1 MQVGTDR
8 SGDDLLD
15 RGARNLLLQCAG
27 LEPGDSLVIFHEDP
41 ELGWY
46 DRAAPRAIAAA
57 ARAIGAS
64 VTLMQVDA
72 PGRNESRAEAIETAM
87 AEHDQTLYMARL
99 GDQDR
104 FAPSRTARPAVMC
117 YATDAAALASPFGTF
132 DHRAFIALND
142 AVNAVLARART
153 IRVTCPAGTDLIGSI
168 VPSPTDGPAEVT
180 VKRFPLCIYKPVP
193 MRGFTGQVA
202 LTHFLVPTGSRPYE
216 PAFLPIPET
225 VRAAVH
231 EGTITGFSGDPET
244 VAAIQAHYAHVSGL
258 FGIEPM
264 VTHSWHSGLHPG
276 CSVHQPA
283 DADPDKWGNTIFGNP
298 RILHCHTCGAYPPGE
313 ICWMVIDHTISVDD
327 SVLWQNGRLNV
338 SDFDDLARVAD
349 AWPGLRDLLAAPSPD
364 IGLS

>member
-1 MQVGTDR
+1 MHNGTGL
-8 SGDDLLD
+8 SEDDLLAQ
-15 RGARNLLLQCAG
+15 GARNLLRQCAG
-27 LEPGDSLVIFHEDP
+27 LAPGDSLVIFHEDP

-46 DRAAPRAIAAA
+46 DRAAPEAIAAA

-64 VTLMQVDA
+64 VTLIEVDA
-72 PGRNESRAEAIETAM
+72 PGRNESRAEAIEAAM

-132 DHRAFIALND
+132 DHRAFVALND
-142 AVNAVLARART
+142 AVNAVLAKAGS
-153 IRVTCPAGTDLIGSI
+153 IRVTCPAGTDLIGSV
-168 VPSPTDGPAEVT
+168 VPGPDEGPEEVT
-180 VKRFPLCIYKPVP
+180 VRRFPMCVYKPVP
-193 MRGFTGQVA
+193 MRGFTGHVA

-216 PAFLPIPET
+216 PPFVPIPDT

-231 EGTITGFSGDPET
+231 EGTITGFSGKPDT
-244 VAAIQAHYAHVSGL
+244 IAAIEAHYAHVSGL

-276 CSVHQPA
+276 CSVRQPA
-283 DADPDKWGNTIFGNP
+283 TADPDKWGNTIFGNP

-313 ICWMVIDHTISVDD
+313 ICWMVIDHTIQVDD
-327 SVLWQNGRLNV
+327 VVLWEQGYLNV
-338 SDFDDLARVAD
+338 DGFAALARVAN
-349 AWPGLRDLLAAPSPD
+349 AWPGLRDLLASPSPE
-364 IGLS
+364 IGLA